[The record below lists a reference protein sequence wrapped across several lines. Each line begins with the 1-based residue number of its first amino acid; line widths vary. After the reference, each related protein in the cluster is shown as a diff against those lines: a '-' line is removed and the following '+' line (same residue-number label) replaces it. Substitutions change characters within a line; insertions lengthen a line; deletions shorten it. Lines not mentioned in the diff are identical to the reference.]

1 MTDSASSPSPQPAAG
16 PLAGLRVIELATV
29 IMAPYACQI
38 LGDLGA
44 DVIKVEA
51 AGGDHSRVMGGGPH
65 PQLSGVA
72 LNLHRNKRSVAL
84 DLHDPLAHATFLKLL
99 DTADVFVTNFR
110 PRALSKL
117 ALDYAS
123 IGAARPGLVYCE
135 AHGFSLESGQADL
148 PSYDDIV
155 QAATGLPA
163 LAEAATETANYL
175 PTIIGDKVTGLTI
188 AYAVLAALI
197 HRMTTGEG
205 QRVEVPMF
213 DAVLGFN
220 LVEHLSRAVVPGGKA
235 GYNRILNPFR
245 RPHRT
250 KDGYVAMLPY
260 SDQSWSDLYHAVGH
274 EHELSDPWFQQRLQ
288 NPRPVY
294 ASLGKI
300 LATRTTAEWLEL
312 AAQLGIPAGPVPSVD
327 DIIND
332 PAQHRGVLS
341 EHDHPAAGRYRQITP
356 PARFDRSPASVRRH
370 APLVG
375 EDTLEVLREIGL
387 SEDEIGQLTGPLP
400 RLLPRSPAHQLPG
413 QPDFPGQ
420 PGHAG
425 QLAWYCFTV
434 M

>member
-1 MTDSASSPSPQPAAG
+1 MTDSASNPSPPPAAG
-16 PLAGLRVIELATV
+16 ALAGLRVIELATV

-51 AGGDHSRVMGGGPH
+51 ADGDHSRVMGGGPH

-72 LNLHRNKRSVAL
+72 LNLHRNKRSLVL

-123 IGAARPGLVYCE
+123 IGPARPGLVYCE
-135 AHGFSLESGQADL
+135 AHGFSLESGEADL

-274 EHELSDPWFQQRLQ
+274 EHELSDPWFQERLQ

-300 LATRTTAEWLEL
+300 LATRTTAEWLDL
-312 AAQLGIPAGPVPSVD
+312 AARLGIPAGPVPSVD
-327 DIIND
+327 EIIND

-341 EHDHPAAGRYRQITP
+341 EHDHPAVGRYRQITP

-387 SEDEIGQLTGPLP
+387 SEDEIGQLTGPV
-400 RLLPRSPAHQLPG
+400 PG
-413 QPDFPGQ
+413 
-420 PGHAG
+420 
-425 QLAWYCFTV
+425 
-434 M
+434 